1 MKPINLPDI
10 NIEVWKRGGKLLTIT
25 KHKVIGDD
33 ICCWISNGDK
43 LRWNQ
48 SKMWINNNL
57 MYDCQE
63 GPDLIVLDIYKWYL
77 LKNGY
82 KIL

>member
-1 MKPINLPDI
+1 MEAINLPDI
-10 NIEVWKRGGKLLTIT
+10 NIEVWKRGSKVLTIIR
-25 KHKVIGDD
+25 HKVIEDT

-43 LRWNQ
+43 LKWNQ

-57 MYDCQE
+57 VYDCQD
-63 GPDLIVLDIYKWYL
+63 GPDLIILDLYKWYL